1 MTHNEE
7 YYMNYSAL
15 LDLATDLGYE
25 LAMCGA
31 ETFRIEESINR
42 ILGTYGVT
50 SEVFAIPNCLIVS
63 METPEG
69 KIMTRMRRIGYH
81 GNDLDGIECFNAICR
96 AICNRNPPLEEARSW
111 LDYNPHLRRSYSVPV
126 ELLGNALGAFGFSIF
141 FGGNG
146 IDALMAAICGLV
158 VGILGRFMGTM
169 KTNPFFKTIAS
180 SFVMALIAYTMSGLG
195 LTHNVDA
202 VIIGTLMILV
212 PGLLFTNA
220 MRDIIYGDTNSGVN
234 RIVQVLL
241 IAMAIA
247 LGTAAGWGVTA
258 QFGLQ
263 HAIAAPIVYNGI
275 TQCVVCCLAC
285 VGFAILFNVHD
296 LGLPLSALGATLTWA
311 VYLIVMDATGNLY
324 LANFWAAATAAA
336 YSEIVARIRKF
347 PASSYLVVS
356 LFPLLPGAGI
366 YYTMGYAL
374 EGSVNQAV
382 HKGLETAAVAG
393 VMAVGI
399 LLISTAARAS
409 RIWKAQRAIK

>member
-1 MTHNEE
+1 
-7 YYMNYSAL
+7 MNYSAL

-42 ILGTYGVT
+42 ILKTYDVT

-63 METPEG
+63 IETPEG
-69 KIMTRMRRIGYH
+69 KLMTRMRRIGYH
-81 GNDLDGIECFNAICR
+81 GNDLDGVECFNAICR
-96 AICNRNPPLEEARSW
+96 AICNRKPSMEEAREW
-111 LDYNPHLRRSYSVPV
+111 LNSSHKIRRSFSVPV
-126 ELLGNALGAFGFSIF
+126 YLLGNVLGAFGFAFF
-141 FGGNG
+141 FGGNLN
-146 IDALMAAICGLV
+146 DALLAGICGLV
-158 VGILGRFMGTM
+158 LGLMGRFMGTM
-169 KTNPFFKTIAS
+169 KTNPFFKTITS
-180 SFVMALIAYTMSGLG
+180 SFVMACIAYAMAGMG
-195 LTHNVDA
+195 LTNNVDA

-258 QFGLQ
+258 GIWTHTASNPAIDYPGLM
-263 HAIAAPIVYNGI
+263 
-275 TQCVVCCLAC
+275 QCVVCLIGCI
-285 VGFAILFNVHD
+285 GFAILFNVHSW
-296 LGLPLSALGATLTWA
+296 GLPLCAIGGCCTWA
-311 VYLIVMDATGNLY
+311 VYLIAMEVTGNIY
-324 LANFWAAATAAA
+324 VANFWATAFAAT
-336 YSEIVARIRKF
+336 YSEVMARIRKY
-347 PASSYLVVS
+347 PATSYLVVS

-374 EGSVNQAV
+374 EGSINMAV
-382 HKGLETAAVAG
+382 HQGLKTAAIAG

-399 LLISTAARAS
+399 LLVSTATRALL
-409 RIWKAQRAIK
+409 IWKFQKKAK

>member
-1 MTHNEE
+1 
-7 YYMNYSAL
+7 MNYSAL

-50 SEVFAIPNCLIVS
+50 PEVFAIPNCLIVS
-63 METPEG
+63 IETPEG
-69 KIMTRMRRIGYH
+69 ELMTRMRRIEYH
-81 GNDLDGIECFNAICR
+81 GNDLDGVECFNAMSR
-96 AICNRNPPLEEARSW
+96 AICNRKPSIEEARSW
-111 LDYNPHLRRSYSVPV
+111 LDMSDKIRKSYSLPV
-126 ELLGNALGAFGFSIF
+126 YLLGNALGSFGFALF
-141 FGGNG
+141 FGGNH
-146 IDALMAAICGLV
+146 IDAVLAAICGLV
-158 VGILGRFMGTM
+158 VGLMTNFMANM
-169 KTNPFFKTIAS
+169 KTNPFFKTIVS
-180 SFVMALIAYTMSGLG
+180 SFVMALIAYSMEGLG
-195 LTHNVDA
+195 LTNNVDA

-247 LGTAAGWGVTA
+247 LGTAAAWGVTA
-258 QFGLQ
+258 GIWP
-263 HAIAAPIVYNGI
+263 HEDAARAIVYTWP
-275 TQCVVCCLAC
+275 TQCIVCLIGCI
-285 VGFAILFNVHD
+285 GFGILFNVHS
-296 LGLPLSALGATLTWA
+296 LGVPLCAVGGCLTWLA
-311 VYLIVMDATGNLY
+311 YLVAFKFSGSIYV
-324 LANFWAAATAAA
+324 ANFWAAAFAAA
-336 YSEIVARIRKF
+336 YSELMARIRKY
-347 PASSYLVVS
+347 PATSYLVVS

-374 EGSVNQAV
+374 DGSVNLAV

-399 LLISTAARAS
+399 LLVSTASRALSIWRAR
-409 RIWKAQRAIK
+409 RKKA

>member
-1 MTHNEE
+1 
-7 YYMNYSAL
+7 MNYSAL

-42 ILGTYGVT
+42 ILQTYGVT

-63 METPEG
+63 IETPEG
-69 KIMTRMRRIGYH
+69 ELMTRMRRIGYH
-81 GNDLDGIECFNAICR
+81 GNDLDGVECFNAMSR
-96 AICNRNPPLEEARSW
+96 AICNRKPDIAEAQSW
-111 LDYNPHLRRSYSVPV
+111 LNQSHLIRRSYALPV
-126 ELLGNALGAFGFSIF
+126 YLLGNALGAFGFALF

-146 IDALMAAICGLV
+146 LDAVLSAICGLV
-158 VGILGRFMGTM
+158 IGLMGRFMGTM

-180 SFVMALIAYTMSGLG
+180 SFVMALIAYAMGGLG
-195 LTHNVDA
+195 LTQNVDA
-202 VIIGTLMILV
+202 VIIGSLMILV

-241 IAMAIA
+241 IAMSIA
-247 LGTAAGWGVTA
+247 LGTAAAWGVTA
-258 QFGLQ
+258 DIWK
-263 HAIAAPIVYNGI
+263 HDSPILVTEHGYL
-275 TQCVVCCLAC
+275 TQCIVCLIGC
-285 VGFAILFNVHD
+285 VGFAILFNVHS
-296 LGLPLSALGATLTWA
+296 LGLPLGALGGGLTWA
-311 VYLIVMDATGNLY
+311 IYLLALDVTGNIFV
-324 LANFWAAATAAA
+324 ANFWAAAFAAA
-336 YSEIVARIRKF
+336 YSELLARIRKF
-347 PASSYLVVS
+347 PATSYLVVS

-374 EGSVNQAV
+374 EGSVNMAV

-399 LLISTAARAS
+399 LLVSTATRALT
-409 RIWKAQRAIK
+409 IWRAGRKKA

>member
-1 MTHNEE
+1 
-7 YYMNYSAL
+7 MNYSAL

-31 ETFRIEESINR
+31 ETFRVEESINR
-42 ILGTYGVT
+42 ILRTYEVT

-63 METPEG
+63 IETPDGEL
-69 KIMTRMRRIGYH
+69 MTRMRRIGYH
-81 GNDLDGIECFNAICR
+81 GNDLDGIECLNAICR
-96 AICNRNPPLEEARSW
+96 AICNRKPPLEEARSW
-111 LDYNPHLRRSYSVPV
+111 LDHHPKMRRSYPAFA
-126 ELLGNALGAFGFSIF
+126 ELLGSALGAFGFAVF
-141 FGGNG
+141 FGGSG
-146 IDALMAAICGLV
+146 KDAVMASVCGLA
-158 VGILGRFMGTM
+158 VGLIGRFMVTV
-169 KTNPFFKTIAS
+169 KTNPFFKTITSA
-180 SFVMALIAYTMSGLG
+180 FIMAFLAYAMAGIG
-195 LTHNVDA
+195 LTDNVDA
-202 VIIGTLMILV
+202 VIIGALMILV

-247 LGTAAGWGVTA
+247 LGTAAAWGVTA
-258 QFGLQ
+258 EIWP
-263 HAIAAPIVYNGI
+263 HREPAAAIVYNGI

-296 LGLPLSALGATLTWA
+296 MGLPLCGVGATMTWA
-311 VYLIVMDATGNLY
+311 IYLIAMDATGNLY
-324 LANFWAAATAAA
+324 VANFWASAAAAA
-336 YSEIVARIRKF
+336 YAEIVARIRKC

-366 YYTMGYAL
+366 YYTLGYAL
-374 EGSVNQAV
+374 DGSINLAV
-382 HKGLETAAVAG
+382 HKGLETAAIAG

-409 RIWKAQRAIK
+409 RIWKAQRSAQ

>member
-1 MTHNEE
+1 
-7 YYMNYSAL
+7 MNYSAL

-63 METPEG
+63 IETPDGEL
-69 KIMTRMRRIGYH
+69 MTRMRRIGYH
-81 GNDLDGIECFNAICR
+81 GNDLDGVECFNAISR
-96 AICNRNPPLEEARSW
+96 AICNRKPDIAEAQSW
-111 LDYNPHLRRSYSVPV
+111 LKQSHLIRRSYSFPV
-126 ELLGNALGAFGFSIF
+126 YLLGNGLGAFGFALF
-141 FGGNG
+141 FGGNLR
-146 IDALMAAICGLV
+146 DALLSAICGLV
-158 VGILGRFMGTM
+158 IGLMGHFMGST

-180 SFVMALIAYTMSGLG
+180 SFVMALIAYGMGSFG
-195 LTHNVDA
+195 LTNNVDA
-202 VIIGTLMILV
+202 VVIGSLMILV

-247 LGTAAGWGVTA
+247 LGTAAGWGVVNSFRVQGAAT
-258 QFGLQ
+258 Q
-263 HAIAAPIVYNGI
+263 AIAYNYL
-275 TQCVVCCLAC
+275 TQCVVCL
-285 VGFAILFNVHD
+285 VGCIGFGILFNVHKW
-296 LGLPLSALGATLTWA
+296 GVPLCAIGGCLTWA
-311 VYLIVMDATGNLY
+311 VYLLTIDLTGNLY
-324 LANFWAAATAAA
+324 LANFWAAAFAAA
-336 YSEIVARIRKF
+336 YAETMARIRKY
-347 PASSYLVVS
+347 PATSYLVVS

-374 EGSVNQAV
+374 EGNVNMAV

-399 LLISTAARAS
+399 LLVSTMVRSS
-409 RIWKAQRAIK
+409 RIWKASRKKV